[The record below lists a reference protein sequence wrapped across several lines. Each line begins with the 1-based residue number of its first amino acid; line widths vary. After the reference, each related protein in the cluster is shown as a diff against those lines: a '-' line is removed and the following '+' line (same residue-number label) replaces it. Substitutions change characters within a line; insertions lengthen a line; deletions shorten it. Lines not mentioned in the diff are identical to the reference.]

1 MFLILYHGSDQ
12 SIFKIT
18 VKTMNTILAKGVLVL
33 CLIHPLLSIVVL
45 NVVWVMC
52 LHEAMHLG
60 MYRKH
65 HDCIDGYISWSDFSL
80 RTHFVREEIPLGSI
94 LLPMILG
101 PIGVFC
107 LMMMK
112 NVLTI
117 NPFVIILL
125 RFLCY
130 PWCFNLIN
138 LWWFSPDMKCLR
150 KHIKNL

>member
-1 MFLILYHGSDQ
+1 MYRILYHGSDD
-12 SIFKIT
+12 SIIKIT
-18 VKTMNTILAKGVLVL
+18 LKTMNSILMKGILII
-33 CLIHPLLSIVVL
+33 CLIHPLLSLFVL
-45 NVVWVMC
+45 NILCAMS

-60 MYRKH
+60 MFRKH
-65 HDCIDGYISWSDFSL
+65 HHSIDGYISWSTFSL
-80 RTHFVREEIPLGSI
+80 RTHFEGEGVPLGSI

-101 PIGVFC
+101 PMGLVLVGV
-107 LMMMK
+107 L
-112 NVLTI
+112 NVLTLK
-117 NPFVIILL
+117 PVVIFLF